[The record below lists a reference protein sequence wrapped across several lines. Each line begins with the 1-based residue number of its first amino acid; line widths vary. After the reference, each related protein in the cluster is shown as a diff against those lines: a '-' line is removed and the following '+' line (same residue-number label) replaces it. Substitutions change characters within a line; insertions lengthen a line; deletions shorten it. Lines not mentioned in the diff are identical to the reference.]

1 MKVYRNGPETAR
13 LMMRAMT
20 PADAEA
26 FLALNG
32 DPVVMHWTHEP
43 LMISL
48 EEARDAL
55 ESYPDFDT
63 VGYGRWGC
71 ILKES
76 KQLIGF
82 CGLKYL
88 SDLNEIDVGYRFLP
102 KYWGRGLATEAC
114 GACVNFGF
122 DVMQIDRIIGLVLP
136 QNEASIRVLEKSGL
150 VLEDEMIFDG
160 LRALRYGIHRDS
172 TLLP

>member
-1 MKVYRNGPETAR
+1 MP
-13 LMMRAMT
+13 
-20 PADAEA
+20 
-26 FLALNG
+26 
-32 DPVVMHWTHEP
+32 
-43 LMISL
+43 
-48 EEARDAL
+48 
-55 ESYPDFDT
+55 T
-63 VGYGRWGC
+63 VSVEYMDRRTYVGT
-71 ILKES
+71 L
-76 KQLIGF
+76 
-82 CGLKYL
+82 L

-150 VLEDEMIFDG
+150 VLEDEMIVDG

-172 TLLP
+172 TLLR